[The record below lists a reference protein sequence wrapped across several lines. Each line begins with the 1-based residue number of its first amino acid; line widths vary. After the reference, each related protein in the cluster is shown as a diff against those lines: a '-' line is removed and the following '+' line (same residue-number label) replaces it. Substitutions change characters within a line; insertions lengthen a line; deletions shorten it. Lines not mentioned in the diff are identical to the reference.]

1 MGISRS
7 SPPEVFL
14 GKGVLKICSKF
25 TREHACGS
33 ALSIKLLCNLIEITL
48 RHECFPVNLLHNFR
62 TPFKRT
68 PREGCFW
75 IRRKRYSAANECLLQ
90 TVNYHIFMNNYFTT
104 FRLFNNI
111 WATGVLNKNR
121 LSKCTIIGDKQL
133 NKTKKN
139 RNVATFNNKY
149 QAKKAAL
156 I

>member
-1 MGISRS
+1 MGISS
-7 SPPEVFL
+7 CSPTEVFL

-25 TREHACGS
+25 TTEHPCGS

-68 PREGCFW
+68 L
-75 IRRKRYSAANECLLQ
+75 RRAAFGLGENVVLRLMECLLP

>member
-1 MGISRS
+1 
-7 SPPEVFL
+7 
-14 GKGVLKICSKF
+14 
-25 TREHACGS
+25 
-33 ALSIKLLCNLIEITL
+33 
-48 RHECFPVNLLHNFR
+48 
-62 TPFKRT
+62 
-68 PREGCFW
+68 
-75 IRRKRYSAANECLLQ
+75 
-90 TVNYHIFMNNYFTT
+90 MNNYFTT

-111 WATGVLNKNR
+111 WETGVLNKNR